1 MVYLAS
7 GNVFM
12 FAGLLLSPRTF
23 VVLWPLCYGLVFRV
37 ISFYPLLYF
46 IHEYHHVSFIFNIIS
61 VFKKKKLL
69 KYIFRMEFI
78 CQFSLLTFLMFFS
91 F

>member
-23 VVLWPLCYGLVFRV
+23 VILWPLCFGLVFRV

-46 IHEYHHVSFIFNIIS
+46 IHDLKIYLRSFFFKHSDYIKNEGYMVEYLVVRYSFFDFLD
-61 VFKKKKLL
+61 VFL
-69 KYIFRMEFI
+69 F
-78 CQFSLLTFLMFFS
+78 
-91 F
+91 